1 MQIVRIGG
9 GTIGQHSAE
18 TVGAKAANLARMAAL
33 GLPVPPAFV
42 LPIELCAAILRGETA
57 AKQALCD
64 GLTDGVKFLE
74 QTTGKRLGDR
84 RRPLLVSVRSSAAQ
98 SMPGM
103 LDTALDIGCTSA
115 AVHGLVRMTGNP
127 RFAWDCRRR
136 FLESYASVVRSIDP
150 ASLARSRHHLIMREG
165 VEHEHALDSEAL
177 ERLAKNY
184 QEQID
189 DKDGAILENP
199 MEQLISA
206 AEAVYRSWTSDR
218 ARAYRR
224 IENLEDLRGTAV
236 TIQAMVFGNRGL
248 SSAAGVA
255 FSRDPSTGS
264 AKPVIDVL
272 FESQG
277 EDVVSGTR
285 NPETEEGMARSAAA
299 ATVQLKEI
307 LVRLEHEFADVQDVE
322 FTVEDGKLWI
332 LQTRAV
338 KRTPKAALRFAIDF
352 VEEGLITP
360 AEALQRLNGVDL
372 DGLVDRRLVD
382 MGQAAASGIV
392 AAGGVAVGR
401 AAFDSA
407 SAERLAAGGEPVIL
421 MRPDTTTADVAGFA
435 VSAGIVT
442 VIGGRTAHAALV
454 AREMA
459 KPCIVGCA
467 DLSVDTA
474 KRNARLAKTP
484 INEGDWLSID
494 GGSGAIYLGRGN
506 IVADRP
512 ETELAQIKRWRDQS
526 AIVSNKNNG
535 FTLAKSV

>member
-9 GTIGQHSAE
+9 GSVGQHSAD

-64 GLTDGVKFLE
+64 GLTDGVRFLE

-84 RRPLLVSVRSSAAQ
+84 RKPLLVSVRSSAAQ

-103 LDTALDIGCTSA
+103 LDTVLDVGCTLA

-136 FLESYASVVRSIDP
+136 FLESYASVVRGIDP
-150 ASLARSRHHLIMREG
+150 ASLARCRHHLIAREG

-184 QEQID
+184 QELIG
-189 DKDGAILENP
+189 DKDGAVLENP
-199 MEQLISA
+199 MEQLITA
-206 AEAVYRSWTSDR
+206 AEAVYRSWVSDR

-236 TIQAMVFGNRGL
+236 TIQAMVSGNRGL

-285 NPETEEGMARSAAA
+285 NPETEEAMGRSAPA

-332 LQTRAV
+332 LQTRSV

-360 AEALQRLNGVDL
+360 AEALRRLNGVDL
-372 DGLVDRRLVD
+372 DGLV
-382 MGQAAASGIV
+382 GIA

-421 MRPDTTTADVAGFA
+421 MRPDTATADVAGFA

-454 AREMA
+454 ARQMA

-467 DLSVDTA
+467 DLSVDEARRT
-474 KRNARLAKTP
+474 ARLGKTP

-494 GGSGAIYLGRGN
+494 GGSGAIFLGRGN
-506 IVADRP
+506 IVVERP
-512 ETELAQIKRWRDQS
+512 EAELAQIKRWRDQS
-526 AIVSNKNNG
+526 TLVS
-535 FTLAKSV
+535 AKTA